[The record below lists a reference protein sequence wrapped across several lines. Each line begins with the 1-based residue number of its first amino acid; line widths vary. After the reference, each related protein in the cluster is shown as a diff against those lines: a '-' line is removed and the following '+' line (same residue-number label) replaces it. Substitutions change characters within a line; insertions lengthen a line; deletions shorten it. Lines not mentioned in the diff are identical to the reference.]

1 MVVLAGK
8 GYHRRRRV
16 ALAEVM
22 GKSLGNCTM
31 NHQQRDEEE
40 RKLLYLLLNF
50 LNFRFVPIS
59 SDNIFV
65 VGGGG

>member
-1 MVVLAGK
+1 MVLAGK
-8 GYHRRRRV
+8 GYDRRRRV

-40 RKLLYLLLNF
+40 RIENF
-50 LNFRFVPIS
+50 Y
-59 SDNIFV
+59 IFH
-65 VGGGG
+65 

>member
-1 MVVLAGK
+1 MVLGGK
-8 GYHRRRRV
+8 RYDRRRRV

-40 RKLLYLLLNF
+40 RTENF
-50 LNFRFVPIS
+50 YIS
-59 SDNIFV
+59 Y
-65 VGGGG
+65 